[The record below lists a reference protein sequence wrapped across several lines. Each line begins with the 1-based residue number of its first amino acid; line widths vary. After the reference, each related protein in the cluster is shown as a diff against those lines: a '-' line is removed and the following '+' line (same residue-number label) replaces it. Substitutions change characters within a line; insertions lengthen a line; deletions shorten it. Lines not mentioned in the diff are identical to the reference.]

1 MLASRATRIRV
12 RRTQPAGTGF
22 PAAGPNFRLYSSM
35 SRLPLLLRALVSG
48 LALLAISLL
57 FQDTSRAHG
66 GSYRGPSSSPP
77 AGGGGGGGSSA
88 ADTVPAGGSS
98 TGATPSSGGA
108 ATGPSGRGPGSSTG
122 SGGSGPGSPGSI
134 TISTETDWSNW
145 WELNKDRY
153 LNLKTR
159 LYGNDIK
166 PGSASFFLGGWPAAL
181 SKDSLRPTTDQIRK
195 HVVPA
200 LLHALE
206 TETHNEIITGCLI
219 ALAKSGR
226 TETPA
231 FAKELQL
238 AFLPFLSDSN
248 QEIAE
253 TAALSIGI
261 LGHDSGVPVLIDLLL
276 ETDESRKLVK
286 RNRVHFRTRS
296 FAAYGLSV
304 IGGRSE
310 DPSVRSRIVAAL
322 FKTLDTDTSGT
333 KDLRVACMVALGRT
347 PISHALPVQAMK
359 ARKDWKPESC
369 RVAEIDHLLAFFE
382 SPRADFLVR
391 SHAPTTLVGLLEG
404 IPASIRTPLKS
415 QLATSFISRIRGA
428 VSEPREIVQGCVI
441 ALGLLADSD
450 ADSID
455 KRMRKTLLNV
465 DKHIADPLGRRL
477 AAIALGQIGA
487 RDGTGAGAGSGRAE
501 IEKALAKGLDG
512 STLERPW
519 FALAIGVLGRSDND
533 QRRDPS
539 QELSE
544 SLLVALDKAHSPVE
558 VGALAIAV
566 GMIGLEDAQPLLRE
580 KLSDLSVDD
589 TRGYLVL
596 AMGLI
601 GRRESISQVQA
612 VVAQSRY
619 RPTLLRQAAVSLGLM
634 GDKRLVPDL
643 VRMMADSNG
652 LATQAAT
659 AAALGFIGDSRSIDP
674 LLEMLTDSENYT
686 DTARGFAAVSL
697 GLVADDSDLPWNA
710 TFANDI
716 NYRATTP
723 TLNDENG
730 AGLLNIL

>member
-1 MLASRATRIRV
+1 MPT
-12 RRTQPAGTGF
+12 
-22 PAAGPNFRLYSSM
+22 FRLYSLM
-35 SRLPLLLRALVSG
+35 SRLSLFLRALFSG
-48 LALLAISLL
+48 LTILAISVL

-66 GSYRGPSSSPP
+66 GAYRGPGDTSPAS
-77 AGGGGGGGSSA
+77 AGGGGAGSAADSVPGGGSTGNS
-88 ADTVPAGGSS
+88 GS
-98 TGATPSSGGA
+98 G
-108 ATGPSGRGPGSSTG
+108 STG
-122 SGGSGPGSPGSI
+122 SGGSGTGPAGRGPGSTTGSGGSGPSTPSSI

-206 TETHNEIITGCLI
+206 TESHNEIITGCLI

-226 TETPA
+226 TETA
-231 FAKELQL
+231 DFAKELQL

-276 ETDESRKLVK
+276 DSEEGRKLVK

-296 FAAYGLSV
+296 FSAYGLSV

-322 FKTLDTDTSGT
+322 FKALETDTSGT
-333 KDLRVACMVALGRT
+333 KDLRVACVVALGRT
-347 PISHALPVQAMK
+347 PIPNALPAQAMT
-359 ARKDWKPESC
+359 ARKEWKPESC

-382 SPRADFLVR
+382 SPREDFLVR
-391 SHAPTTLVGLLEG
+391 AHAPTTLVGLLEG
-404 IPASIRTPLKS
+404 IPESIRTSLKS
-415 QLATSFISRIRGA
+415 ELAASFISRIRGK

-455 KRMRKTLLNV
+455 TRMRDTLLNI
-465 DKHIADPLGRRL
+465 DKYIADPLGRRL

-487 RDGTGAGAGSGRAE
+487 RDGTGAGAGSGRAQ
-501 IEKALAKGLDG
+501 IEEALAKGLDG

-539 QELSE
+539 AELSE
-544 SLLVALDKAHSPVE
+544 SLLVALDEAHSPVE

-634 GDKRLVPDL
+634 GDKRLVPEL
-643 VRMMADSNG
+643 VQMMADSNG

-659 AAALGFIGDSRSIDP
+659 AAALGFIGDSRSIEP
-674 LLEMLTDSENYT
+674 LLDMLTDSENFT